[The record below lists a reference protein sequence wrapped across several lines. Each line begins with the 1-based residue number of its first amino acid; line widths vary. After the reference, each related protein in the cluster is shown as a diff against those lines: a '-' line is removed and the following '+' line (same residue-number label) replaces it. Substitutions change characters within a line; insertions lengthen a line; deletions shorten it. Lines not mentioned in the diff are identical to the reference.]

1 MQIIKIYLNGST
13 VEICWYRKKREKKII
28 LRNVMH
34 KEIVYINSGR

>member
-1 MQIIKIYLNGST
+1 MGAPLRFADIG
-13 VEICWYRKKREKKII
+13 KREKKII